1 MSWIKTERRK
11 PKFGVTV
18 LVYCRIWGRYMATY
32 EQLEDTGWG
41 NWRDF
46 NGNLGVL
53 PPVYWMEI
61 PEVPSEQLKA
71 LIAPNTTL
79 K

>member
-1 MSWIKTERRK
+1 MSWIKTEQRK

-61 PEVPSEQLKA
+61 PEVPSE
-71 LIAPNTTL
+71 
-79 K
+79 